1 VKFIHS
7 ETSILT
13 FVCLLALAEPF
24 SCRNALQ
31 AAEKTEKKQ
40 AVSTSRSTTSGSG
53 FAASGLNEIVY
64 FSAKDSLVYN
74 LDGKS
79 MELWGKARLNHAATT
94 VRAPKIAVDLETS
107 SLQASG
113 SADTT
118 KSTAGLAEFSDR
130 QGSFSAVNMT
140 YNFKTGRGETSRISS
155 SSNGVIVN
163 GEKVERRENGELC
176 IKDGTFTTCDD
187 IDPHYWFSASSMTIV
202 PDSRISA
209 KNLVMHVKPEIFSK
223 RLPPL
228 PLLALPYMVFPLRE
242 GRVSGFLVPNIAK
255 DDRGYLLSKFGYFW
269 AINDYMDLRPE
280 ADIALN
286 GSWRLGERFRYAK
299 RDEFSGEISG
309 EYSDYFLDSGS
320 QTYRNWNATIRHN
333 QVFSPSTRFDV
344 SMRLIGGNRYYDMN
358 TMDSET
364 IIEEQ
369 ANARASL
376 ARTFNNENGIAAVFY
391 DRTDNLLDKTSNQ
404 KMGVSYYQN
413 RLYPFRSAAGED
425 SGDWKS
431 DVSYTTGTSYT
442 GNLTLQGEEP
452 SYGYTANANVELGLY
467 RQFGEGSKAL
477 FTQGVAVQKVNP
489 NPLLEDS
496 IYDGTT
502 VTLPFRMQSTLFHYF
517 NVNSGLTFT
526 SFHHAYDDT
535 KDFSAPIFSVDAS
548 TRLYGIMNTG
558 FLENL
563 FGLKALRHT
572 FIPMVSYRW
581 NPSFSGSAYN
591 YYHNLYDWTDSRF
604 FNRFDS
610 TPLYPG
616 LPEGQSSIGITLKN
630 LFHGKFRGTGSAS
643 DGSADGDHTA
653 QLLSISASTAYNFA
667 AETCRFD
674 PLTVLAS
681 SNAMSSNLL
690 FSSGAMYDFYS
701 YDPVTGVRINRT
713 NREDGRGLLRFVK
726 GFFNMSYSVQSKR
739 NDNSSVP
746 PTTDSMAPVIP
757 NTSQALFRERFNFG
771 NFSTIDYSLP
781 WELRFSLFMQT
792 DRSNPLQPAVTSS
805 LINASARISFLKE
818 WQLGLDTG
826 YDFQNDELVF
836 PMIQIYRNLH
846 CWQIGIQVVPV
857 GEFKS
862 YAVQI
867 GLKAPQLSDVHF
879 KTSGSTKGWF

>member
-1 VKFIHS
+1 MKFIHP

-13 FVCLLALAEPF
+13 LVCLIALAGPF
-24 SCRNALQ
+24 SCIGSLC
-31 AAEKTEKKQ
+31 AAEQSERKLN
-40 AVSTSRSTTSGSG
+40 STAERKISTGSKLG
-53 FAASGLNEIVY
+53 ASGLNEIVQ
-64 FSAKDSLVYN
+64 FSAKDSLIYN

-79 MELWGKARLNHAATT
+79 MELWGKARLNHEATT
-94 VRAPKIAVDLETS
+94 VKASKIVVDLES
-107 SLQASG
+107 SQLHAIG
-113 SADTT
+113 SADSS
-118 KSTAGLAEFSDR
+118 KTASGLAEFTDR
-130 QGSFSAVNMT
+130 QGSFSAGDMT

-242 GRVSGFLVPNIAK
+242 GRVSGFLIPHIAK
-255 DDRGYLLSKFGYFW
+255 DDRGYLFSKFGYFW

-299 RDEFSGEISG
+299 RDMFSGEISG
-309 EYSDYFLDSGS
+309 EYNDYFKDSDAQS
-320 QTYRNWNATIRHN
+320 YRNWNATVRHN
-333 QVFSPSTRFDV
+333 QVLNSSTRFDIN
-344 SMRLIGGNRYYDMN
+344 MRLLGGNRYYDLN

-364 IIEEQ
+364 IVEEQ
-369 ANARASL
+369 ANARVSL
-376 ARTFNNENGIAAVFY
+376 ARTFNNENGIAALYY
-391 DRTDNLLDKTSNQ
+391 DRIDNLLDKTSDQ
-404 KMGVSYYQN
+404 RIGVSYYQN
-413 RLYPFRSAAGED
+413 RVYPFRSTASEE

-431 DVSYTTGTSYT
+431 DVSITSGASYV
-442 GNLTLQGEEP
+442 GDLALQ
-452 SYGYTANANVELGLY
+452 SDQFFYGYTANAGVELGLY
-467 RQFGEGSKAL
+467 RQFGEGNKAL
-477 FTQGVAVQKVNP
+477 FTQGMTVQKVNP
-489 NPLLEDS
+489 NPLLDNS
-496 IYDGTT
+496 IYNGTT
-502 VTLPFRMQSTLFHYF
+502 VTLPFRIQSTVFHHF
-517 NVNSGLTFT
+517 NLNSGLSFT
-526 SFHHAYDDT
+526 SFHHAYDGT
-535 KDFSAPIFSVDAS
+535 KDFSAPNFNVDAS
-548 TRLYGIMNTG
+548 TRLYGTMTAG

-581 NPSFSGSAYN
+581 NPSFSGNAYN
-591 YYHNLYDWTDSRF
+591 YYHNLYDWTDNRF

-610 TPLYPG
+610 ALYPG
-616 LPEGQSSIGITLKN
+616 LPEGQSSVGITLKN

-643 DGSADGDHTA
+643 DGSADGDHTV
-653 QLLSISASTAYNFA
+653 QLLSMSASTAYNFA

-674 PLTVLAS
+674 PLTVIAS

-701 YDPVTGVRINRT
+701 YDPVTGERINRT

-726 GFFNMSYSVQSKR
+726 GFFNMSYSVQGKR
-739 NDNSSVP
+739 DDKSAIP
-746 PTTDSMAPVIP
+746 PPTDSMAPVLP

-771 NFSTIDYSLP
+771 NFNTIDYSLP
-781 WELRFSLFMQT
+781 WELRFSLFMQN
-792 DRSNPLQPAVTSS
+792 DHSNPVQPAVTSS

-818 WQLGLDTG
+818 WQVGLYTG
-826 YDFQNDELVF
+826 YDFQNEELVF
-836 PMIQIYRNLH
+836 PMVQIYRNLH
-846 CWQIGIQVVPV
+846 CWQIGVQVVPV

-862 YAVQI
+862 YAIQI

-879 KTSGSTKGWF
+879 RTSGSTKGWF